1 LTEPATSRQAFGNRK
16 RTTFIVEHDAFD
28 VDYVDYH

>member
-1 LTEPATSRQAFGNRK
+1 LGGNGSRKLAGDFPLA
-16 RTTFIVEHDAFD
+16 EHDAFD

>member
-1 LTEPATSRQAFGNRK
+1 LGGNGSRKLAGDFRFAD
-16 RTTFIVEHDAFD
+16 RDAFD